1 MLVFS
6 VSNKNSKDECDFEQP
21 PFILREWHKKGKHDD
36 SFPFSFKFRVEVVDY
51 VGFLIHF
58 FTQRIRVF

>member
-6 VSNKNSKDECDFEQP
+6 VSKKLKKTNVILNN
-21 PFILREWHKKGKHDD
+21 PFLLREWHKKGKHDD